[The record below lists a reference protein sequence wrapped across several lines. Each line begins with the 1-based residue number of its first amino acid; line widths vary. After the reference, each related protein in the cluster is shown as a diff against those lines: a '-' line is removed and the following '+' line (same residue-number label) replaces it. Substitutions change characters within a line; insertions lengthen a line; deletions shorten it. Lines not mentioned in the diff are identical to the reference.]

1 MGVAPIDVPI
11 ETLIMVSM
19 QYKRN
24 QIEDAISTLVEP
36 NARKPS
42 AKLRT
47 RIKRLFETDRASGR
61 LRRSADPTL
70 LQYAFFSDDPPGRGV
85 EVQFSP
91 YEAFALLTAIRL
103 MGHGWTQNIAVS
115 IMRRARSEL
124 EASHAR
130 ILELQRHNNAN
141 ELNFENSPFL
151 VIITTAGN
159 DGTEAFACSVRQ
171 GQLKAAEWTWKEHG
185 PGQGFSMFELAS
197 HAENLATALA
207 TTEPRHRGQAG

>member
-1 MGVAPIDVPI
+1 
-11 ETLIMVSM
+11 M

-61 LRRSADPTL
+61 LRRSADPTR

-91 YEAFALLTAIRL
+91 YEAFALLTAMRL
-103 MGHGWTQNIAVS
+103 MGHGWNQNIAVS
-115 IMRRARSEL
+115 IMRRARAEL
-124 EASHAR
+124 EVSHAR
-130 ILELQRHNNAN
+130 ILELRRQKKTT
-141 ELNFENSPFL
+141 ELNFKNSPFL
-151 VIITTAGN
+151 VIITTVGI
-159 DGTEAFACSVRQ
+159 DGTEEPFVCSVRQ
-171 GQLKAAEWTWKEHG
+171 GQQKAAALTWEE
-185 PGQGFSMFELAS
+185 PDCGFSMFELAS
-197 HAENLATALA
+197 HAQNLATALA